1 MLASGD
7 LGGIFTLFFRKEHH
21 SPSTSRV
28 GNPALTTMSQSIL
41 QKHYS
46 EKVVPELMKKFGY
59 KNLHQVPAVKKIVL
73 NSGFTATADKN
84 HVQYVSDEI
93 SKIAGQRPVT
103 TKAKLSIS
111 NFKLREGQPIGC
123 KVTLRGA
130 AMYDFLVRLINVALP
145 CIRDFRGVPTR
156 LDGQGNYTMGVGDH
170 TIFPEVSAEG
180 NTATIGMD
188 ICINTSALSDDEG
201 RELLKLF
208 GMPFRKTSA
217 ELESEEAAAATAK
230 TAAAK

>member
-1 MLASGD
+1 
-7 LGGIFTLFFRKEHH
+7 
-21 SPSTSRV
+21 
-28 GNPALTTMSQSIL
+28 MSQSIL
-41 QKHYS
+41 QKHYN
-46 EKVVPELMKKFGY
+46 EKVVPALMEKFGY
-59 KNLHQVPAVKKIVL
+59 KNPHEVPAIKKIVL
-73 NSGFTATADKN
+73 NSGFSATADKN
-84 HVQYVSDEI
+84 HVQYVNDEI
-93 SKIAGQRPVT
+93 AKISGQRPVT

-130 AMYDFLVRLINVALP
+130 AMYDFLIRLINIALP

-156 LDGQGNYTMGVGDH
+156 FDGQGNYTLGLNDH

-180 NTATIGMD
+180 TNATIGMD
-188 ICINTSALSDDEG
+188 VCINTSALSDEEG

-217 ELESEEAAAATAK
+217 EIEAEEAAAANA
-230 TAAAK
+230 

>member
-1 MLASGD
+1 
-7 LGGIFTLFFRKEHH
+7 
-21 SPSTSRV
+21 
-28 GNPALTTMSQSIL
+28 MSQSIL
-41 QKHYS
+41 QKHYN
-46 EKVVPELMKKFGY
+46 EKVVPALMEKFGY
-59 KNLHQVPAVKKIVL
+59 KNPHEVPAIKKIVL
-73 NSGFTATADKN
+73 NSGFSATADKN
-84 HVQYVSDEI
+84 HVQYVNDEI
-93 SKIAGQRPVT
+93 AKISGQRPVT

-130 AMYDFLVRLINVALP
+130 AMYDFLIRLINIALP

-156 LDGQGNYTMGVGDH
+156 FDGQGNYTLGLNDH

-180 NTATIGMD
+180 TNATIGMD
-188 ICINTSALSDDEG
+188 VCINTSALSDEEG

-217 ELESEEAAAATAK
+217 EIEAEEAAAA
-230 TAAAK
+230 AANA